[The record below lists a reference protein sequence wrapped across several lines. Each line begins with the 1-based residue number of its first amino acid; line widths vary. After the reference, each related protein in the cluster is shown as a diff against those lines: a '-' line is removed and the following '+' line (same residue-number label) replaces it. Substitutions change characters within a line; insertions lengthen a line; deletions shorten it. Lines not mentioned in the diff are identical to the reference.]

1 MPGIDTEMGNVIAI
15 LTPNPFVRQTI
26 NLELKMFIKSPNEH
40 FHFTRIYIK
49 LFFPRI
55 PKIINLNVESNGW
68 DDFRRVYFRVC
79 KNEI

>member
-1 MPGIDTEMGNVIAI
+1 MRGIDTENVIDN
-15 LTPNPFVRQTI
+15 LHRNRFGRQAI